1 MNKKILITGGSGL
14 VGKHLQKFLPEA
26 IHLSTKNCNLLN
38 LNETCDFF
46 NKIKPEIVIHLA
58 AKVGGILDNIKNPVE
73 FFEENIL
80 INTNT
85 LKATHTCGSPKFIG
99 MLSTCIY
106 PDKFKKNEYP
116 IKENMLHNG
125 PPTPTNFSYGYA
137 KRCLSVQIESYN
149 KQYKTKYSSLTPCN
163 LYSEYDHFEG
173 DKAHFLPSL
182 IKKIHEAKTN
192 KQNHIVLFGSGKPL
206 RQFMYAEDLAKAI
219 VETIN
224 KKDGFNYNICCP
236 ENKSILEIANIA
248 LKACDAEHLKI
259 IWDKSK
265 PDGQFRKDA
274 SSEKFLLDFPNFKFT
289 SLFEGIQKT
298 YNIKYNECLETKRL

>member
-1 MNKKILITGGSGL
+1 MNNKILITGASGL

-26 IHLSTKNCNLLN
+26 IHLSSKDCNLLN
-38 LNETCDFF
+38 LNETCEFF
-46 NKIKPEIVIHLA
+46 KKAKPQIVIHLA

-73 FFEENIL
+73 FFEENII

-85 LKATHTCGSPKFIG
+85 LKATYLCGSPKFIG

-137 KRCLSVQIESYN
+137 KRCLSVQIDSYN
-149 KQYKTKYSSLTPCN
+149 KQYQTKYSSLTPCN
-163 LYSEYDHFEG
+163 LYSENDYFEG

-182 IKKIHEAKTN
+182 IKKIYEAKKN
-192 KQNHIVLFGSGKPL
+192 KDNHIVLFGSGKPL

-219 VETIN
+219 VETLN
-224 KKDGFNYNICCP
+224 KKDSFNYNICCP
-236 ENKSILEIANIA
+236 ENKSISEIANIA
-248 LKACDAEHLKI
+248 LKACNAEHLKI
-259 IWDKSK
+259 KWDKSK

-274 SSEKFLLDFPNFKFT
+274 SAEKFLSDFPDFKFT
-289 SLFEGIQKT
+289 SLLEGIQKT
-298 YNIKYNECLETKRL
+298 YNIKYNERLETK

>member
-1 MNKKILITGGSGL
+1 MNKKILITGASGL
-14 VGKHLQKFLPEA
+14 VGKHLQKLLPEA
-26 IHLSTKNCNLLN
+26 IHLSSKDCNLLN

-46 NKIKPEIVIHLA
+46 NKVKPKIVIHLA
-58 AKVGGILDNIKNPVE
+58 AKVGGILDNIKNPVD
-73 FFEENIL
+73 FFEENIV

-85 LKATHTCGSPKFIG
+85 LKATYTCGSPKFIG

-224 KKDGFNYNICCP
+224 KKDNFNYNVCTP
-236 ENKSILEIANIA
+236 ENKSIEQIAKIA
-248 LKACDAEHLKI
+248 LKACNAEHLKI
-259 IWDKSK
+259 KWDREK

-274 SSEKFLLDFPNFKFT
+274 SSDKFLNDFPDFKFT

-298 YNIKYNECLETKRL
+298 YNIKYNERLEIK

>member
-1 MNKKILITGGSGL
+1 MNKKILITGASGL

-26 IHLSTKNCNLLN
+26 IHLSTKDCNLLN

-85 LKATHTCGSPKFIG
+85 LKATYRCGSPKFIG

-224 KKDGFNYNICCP
+224 KKDNFNYNVCTP
-236 ENKSILEIANIA
+236 ENKSIEQIAKIA
-248 LKACDAEHLKI
+248 LKACTAEHLKI
-259 IWDKSK
+259 KWDREK

-274 SSEKFLLDFPNFKFT
+274 SSDKFLNDFPDFKFT

-298 YNIKYNECLETKRL
+298 YNIKYNECLETK